1 MRILV
6 IEDDPGMTDFLRT
19 GLREAGYVVDAVPDG
34 RDGLRLAREPVY
46 DAIVLDLMLPG
57 INGFALLRE
66 LRDRDVRTPV
76 ICLTARDSVNDRVR
90 GLDLGADD
98 YLAKPFNFAE
108 LLARLRALLRRG
120 QTVVANP
127 IVVADLAVDV
137 VARSA
142 SRAGRRLDLSPT
154 EFALLEFLARHKG
167 EVLPRTMIL
176 EHVWNLRQDPLTNV
190 LEVHVNRLRRKI
202 DHGFSMTLVH
212 TIRGVGY
219 LLRAERD

>member
-6 IEDDPGMTDFLRT
+6 IEDDPGMTDFLSK
-19 GLREAGYVVDAVPDG
+19 GLREAGYATEAVSDG
-34 RDGLRLAREPVY
+34 HEGLRLACDHAY
-46 DAIVLDLMLPG
+46 DAVVLDLMLPG
-57 INGFALLRE
+57 LNGFAVLRE
-66 LRDRDVRTPV
+66 LRSREVCTPV
-76 ICLTARDSVNDRVR
+76 ICLTARDSVDDRVR

-120 QTVVANP
+120 QTVIANP
-127 IVVADLAVDV
+127 IMVADLSVDV

-167 EVLPRTMIL
+167 EVLPRTMVL

-190 LEVHVNRLRRKI
+190 LEVHVNRLRKKV
-202 DHGFSMTLVH
+202 DHGFSTALLH

-219 LLRAERD
+219 VLRAEHD